1 MSSFISHTSVPAHT
15 VSMIEEKLGNEEKEP
30 DQKLWSKN
38 PELGKVSAKCLW
50 DRVMANTQIEWNN
63 VEWAQ
68 LPIVQS
74 GGDYDLR
81 YTAESN
87 NKALKP
93 GVIISSL
100 AIRYKSYCGVMGRTF
115 LISPSKVRT
124 ARTRQVQTG

>member
-1 MSSFISHTSVPAHT
+1 
-15 VSMIEEKLGNEEKEP
+15 MIEEKLGNEEKEP

-38 PELGKVSAKCLW
+38 PELGKVSAKCPW
-50 DRVMANTQIEWNN
+50 GRVLANTQIEWNN